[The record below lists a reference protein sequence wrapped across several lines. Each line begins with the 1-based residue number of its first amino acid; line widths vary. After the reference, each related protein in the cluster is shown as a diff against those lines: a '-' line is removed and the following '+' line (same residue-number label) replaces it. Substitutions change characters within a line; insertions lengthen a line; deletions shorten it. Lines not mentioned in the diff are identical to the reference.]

1 MTRRIADIL
10 SLITVALVATTA
22 PADVVTLTGGSSDD
36 AVIRLG
42 EVARLDGP
50 AAQAQADLVLGAFDA
65 GQTERSVTLTT
76 VRGKLTEQ
84 GVHWGRLTLRG
95 PEQVAVRRVVP
106 TKPDART
113 DAAVDAALIEADV
126 QAEANPAPAVT
137 ADGSDGAAVREPAVG
152 LTLRQLVR
160 QRVERMTAADPADLR
175 IRFDEPDDPAWNLS
189 ELDGRFEIQPA
200 GEDALGRL
208 PLTVRQYRGTQLIA
222 THRLRVE
229 VARRVDAVLAARPIQ
244 RGQTITTDDL
254 RRESRWLD
262 SSRVEPAVRID
273 PLVGQVAART
283 IRNGSIIEP
292 DDVERPAL
300 VQRGELITVRAI
312 SGGLVV
318 KTVARAAEDGARG
331 QIIEVR
337 SHLPRD
343 RRTYHARVSGPREAV
358 LLIDAVAIERTARQT
373 IRSEGGDS

>member
-10 SLITVALVATTA
+10 TLIAVVLVATTA
-22 PADVVTLTGGSSDD
+22 RADVVTLTGGSSDD

-65 GQTERSVTLTT
+65 GEGERSVTLAA

-95 PEQVAVRRVVP
+95 PEQVAVRRLALAEP
-106 TKPDART
+106 
-113 DAAVDAALIEADV
+113 DAAVDPSLIEADAR
-126 QAEANPAPAVT
+126 AEANPTPAVT
-137 ADGSDGAAVREPAVG
+137 TDGSDDATVREPAVG

-160 QRVERMTAADPADLR
+160 QRIERMSAADPADLR
-175 IRFDEPDDPAWNLS
+175 IRFDDPDDATWDLS

-208 PLTVRQYRGTQLIA
+208 PLTVRQYRGTELIA

-244 RGQTITTDDL
+244 RGQTITADDL
-254 RRESRWLD
+254 GRQSHWLD
-262 SSRVEPAVRID
+262 SSRVEPAVRIE

-283 IRNGSIIEP
+283 IRSGSIIEP